1 MREQENEGIL
11 IRFKF
16 IEFKNILI
24 MCILITYLEF
34 SCLCISYLNYNFML
48 DKNLKLGLGY

>member
-11 IRFKF
+11 IRLKF

-34 SCLCISYLNYNFML
+34 CCLYISYLNYNFML
-48 DKNLKLGLGY
+48 DKNLRLGLGY